1 MLKIIFKM
9 IGCFIPIVM
18 LAGFASAKKYDGVT
32 IFSPWRLLK
41 SKDLW

>member
-18 LAGFASAKKYDGVT
+18 LAGFASMLGC
-32 IFSPWRLLK
+32 ILS
-41 SKDLW
+41 S